1 MNIFESL
8 YKCCNENT
16 KAPFES
22 YKDFAD
28 KVETYCKQLDRNP
41 KEEFLTQIFTNIMLQ
56 DDSFRKAFSEKLVI
70 ANGDWNFKAEYIE
83 PGHSEAEMDVFGES
97 ESTKS
102 LLIIENKLD
111 SEIDLE
117 QPKKYAGVFT
127 PQQDKKDGEKDYSEY
142 SKYIVVLTKFSGLI
156 TYWNS
161 YEGGI
166 KEKIVSALQ
175 NEIDNEFGKGKY
187 ICKHIYWHEVYTLL
201 ENNFTDKKIQQELL
215 AFLKNQNLDQ
225 EWCQDM
231 GCPFWRKDFN
241 DAYKAFAQKYNL
253 PKSNNINKTTRVE
266 KRIED
271 GRTKRFIKPNLG
283 IINLSDNTYFA
294 GARIQGARAAEQK
307 GNCYLL
313 QLVVNGK
320 NLDLSKFVDNNV
332 EKFFDNK
339 ECSDMILEAFGK
351 K

>member
-8 YKCCNENT
+8 YNGYEKST
-16 KAPFES
+16 IAPFEK
-22 YKDFAD
+22 YENFIKGI
-28 KVETYCKQLDRNP
+28 KLYCKQPKRNP
-41 KEEFLTQIFTNIMLQ
+41 KEEFLTQVFVNIMLQ
-56 DDSFRKAFSEKLVI
+56 DDSFRKAFLEKLEI
-70 ANGDWNFKAEYIE
+70 ADGEWGFEAERFGSAEINGETTN
-83 PGHSEAEMDVFGES
+83 GEMDVFGTS
-97 ESTKS
+97 QPTKS

-117 QPKKYAGVFT
+117 QPKKYAEVFNVNA
-127 PQQDKKDGEKDYSEY
+127 EKAGYSEY
-142 SKYIVVLTKFSGLI
+142 TKYVVVLTKFSGLI

-215 AFLKNQNLDQ
+215 AFLKKQNLDQ

-231 GCPFWRKDFN
+231 GCPYWR
-241 DAYKAFAQKYNL
+241 Q
-253 PKSNNINKTTRVE
+253 E
-266 KRIED
+266 
-271 GRTKRFIKPNLG
+271 FIKEFNKFADLNGLEKKSVPDPFKKDRNPNISAIGLHG
-283 IINLSDNTYFA
+283 EGNYFG
-294 GARIQGARAAEQK
+294 GARIQGARRAEVFK
-307 GNCYLL
+307 NYSLL
-313 QLVVNGK
+313 QINVNGK
-320 NLDLSKFVDNNV
+320 VKDLSDYIN
-332 EKFFDNK
+332 DPA
-339 ECSDMILEAFGK
+339 ECIKHSAEMILEAYGK